1 MPTRYKH
8 KNGKYSTVNT
18 ENRSFISVDKS
29 FVADYAE
36 YGTKLMLTDDLRG
49 GVLGE
54 GWDVTLVRP
63 EEMGIWIPPYKFLE
77 MTGQEPEEEL
87 VDLRERLR
95 KEPDFA
101 DAEEA
106 AQYRD
111 DKLNA
116 AMHAFIQQGEITMG
130 SETPY
135 DNNRDGFKT
144 VHYYNGQAVGN
155 ISDREIFF
163 IIQELQ
169 AELKALKKLGKDK
182 SKAVKAHNKRINRD
196 INKLMTELDSRH

>member
-1 MPTRYKH
+1 MLNQYILR
-8 KNGKYSTVNT
+8 NGLSAVAQYDKRNHIRT
-18 ENRSFISVDKS
+18 ENK
-29 FVADYAE
+29 
-36 YGTKLMLTDDLRG
+36 TKLVLTDDLRG
-49 GVLGE
+49 GVLGKE
-54 GWDVTLVRP
+54 YDVVAIKEP
-63 EEMGIWIPPYKFLE
+63 QDNYFSDWIPE
-77 MTGQEPEEEL
+77 NV
-87 VDLRERLR
+87 VDPTFFDRGRL
-95 KEPDFA
+95 EPDFA

-111 DKLNA
+111 DALEA
-116 AMHAFIQQGEITMG
+116 AMYTIQKGEIPMG

-135 DNNRDGFKT
+135 ENNRDGFKT